1 VTESHREREYNTLE
15 AIKSL
20 QDKYPFA
27 TGLLIYCLIE
37 RMLKYFIISEIDNT
51 QSILKVEFRHALK
64 NSRDKGEEELRR
76 RLELT
81 LEKIEQK
88 FDKNSAQK
96 IKYFIKEIAG
106 RRNDYMHSNLLFPP
120 KVEIDKEKR
129 SDKHKIMLLQSIED
143 LKCTFDLLGDKYK
156 VVTDGNGMISDF
168 LLR

>member
-106 RRNDYMHSNLLFPP
+106 RRNDYMHSNLLFPL